1 MYDDR
6 PGAGEALAR
15 VLFAALLW
23 WLVTLAGDVMYG
35 LGLWPIGALLRIL
48 ALVFLGGA
56 VLAFFQLVSALFRR

>member
-1 MYDDR
+1 MYGDR

-35 LGLWPIGALLRIL
+35 LGLWPIGALLRIV
-48 ALVFLGGA
+48 ALVLLGGA